1 MAKPVV
7 VTHLGATSSFQLSKL
22 ERRKLYGAR
31 RRIPVDTAGEPCTRA
46 ALTDDGAVLIT
57 AGMTA
62 QGWFDPDGRQV
73 ETKEIGAQDSDG
85 VPLAPV
91 PSTLGEPVDL
101 QGPLPAT
108 DLLDLA
114 ITSVYCLEPE
124 SIDEGLA
131 ASLQAGQLWRFPF
144 NYRADFRSETGFL
157 VANEHGI
164 FLMVGVPIELRFL
177 EPNAPPPPDDEEAAD
192 DDLDFEML

>member
-7 VTHLGATSSFQLSKL
+7 VRHCDATSSFRLTKL
-22 ERRKLYGAR
+22 ERRKLYGSR
-31 RRIPVDTAGEPCTRA
+31 RRIPVDSHGEPCTRA

-73 ETKEIGAQDSDG
+73 DSNDISAQDSTG
-85 VPLAPV
+85 APVPQV
-91 PSTLGEPVDL
+91 PSTLGVPMDL
-101 QGPLPAT
+101 EGPRPAT

-114 ITSVYCLEPE
+114 VTSVYCLEPE
-124 SIDEGLA
+124 SIDDQLA
-131 ASLQAGQLWRFPF
+131 ASLKAGELWRFPF

-157 VANEHGI
+157 VMNDLGY
-164 FLMVGVPIELRFL
+164 FLLVGVPVEHRYLA
-177 EPNAPPPPDDEEAAD
+177 PNAPPPPDDDEEAD